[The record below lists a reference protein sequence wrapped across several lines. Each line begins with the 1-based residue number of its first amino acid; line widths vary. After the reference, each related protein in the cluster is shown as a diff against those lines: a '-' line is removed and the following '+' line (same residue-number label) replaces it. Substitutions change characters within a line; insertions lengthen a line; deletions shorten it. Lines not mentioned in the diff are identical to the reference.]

1 MLAGSRPGLTAAL
14 ALGPVLRH
22 EGRDGMKED
31 PGGMLVGCRG
41 TRDDAGVP
49 LYAGAPC
56 VSLPSPHLEDR
67 LISSPHPCRERQ
79 PSLVSLP
86 QRMLTPGLEEEAGA
100 LGLFDAEATG
110 DGGEGGRRS
119 LWGWS
124 RAPSPTARSGHLAP
138 AGRGSGGA
146 AAGAGVSPGPWR
158 PGDVLGGPAR
168 PPLSPKHCDTAH
180 VSGHCIEPLLDHD
193 LRLEDRSKG
202 QSLKQR

>member
-79 PSLVSLP
+79 PSLVSP
-86 QRMLTPGLEEEAGA
+86 
-100 LGLFDAEATG
+100 
-110 DGGEGGRRS
+110 
-119 LWGWS
+119 
-124 RAPSPTARSGHLAP
+124 
-138 AGRGSGGA
+138 RG
-146 AAGAGVSPGPWR
+146 
-158 PGDVLGGPAR
+158 
-168 PPLSPKHCDTAH
+168 C
-180 VSGHCIEPLLDHD
+180 
-193 LRLEDRSKG
+193 
-202 QSLKQR
+202 